1 MFPLAPILL
10 LIGTMVGGFHRL
22 EIEEATGQDFPI
34 ITLLTLVCSLL
45 RIKTR
50 CYTRDKKINLFYIST
65 LTPFRTFLAPYRS
78 NSLCG
83 TLLLYSCL
91 EIK

>member
-34 ITLLTLVCSLL
+34 ITLLTLICSKLG
-45 RIKTR
+45 IETR
-50 CYTRDKKINLFYIST
+50 YYITRD
-65 LTPFRTFLAPYRS
+65 
-78 NSLCG
+78 
-83 TLLLYSCL
+83 
-91 EIK
+91 